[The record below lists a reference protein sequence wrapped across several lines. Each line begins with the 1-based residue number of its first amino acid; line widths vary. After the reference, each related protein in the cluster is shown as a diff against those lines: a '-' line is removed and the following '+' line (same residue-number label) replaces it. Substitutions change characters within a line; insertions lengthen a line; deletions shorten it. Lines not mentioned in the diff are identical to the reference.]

1 MRTCRI
7 GNGNVVPVINPDAAV
22 EVVEANENENQRE
35 SRHHVNL
42 NAVCGIAVAYI
53 QEKIIRDELYPIKIE
68 TKLNISDV
76 FTKANPSNF
85 KANVDLI
92 TGNFGL
98 SKVIKERS
106 LDIVK
111 NNYIG
116 NLKDGKYPDYKDLSK
131 HILEFHTIKNVQHR
145 ICEVKPQINMLNTR
159 KLKKKKKQNQRRKNK
174 KEKFLAL

>member
-7 GNGNVVPVINPDAAV
+7 GNGNVVPVITPDAAV

-98 SKVIKERS
+98 SKEIKERS

-145 ICEVKPQINMLNTR
+145 ICEVKPQINVLNTR
-159 KLKKKKKQNQRRKNK
+159 KLRRRRKSKIKEEKTRKKK
-174 KEKFLAL
+174 F

>member
-1 MRTCRI
+1 
-7 GNGNVVPVINPDAAV
+7 
-22 EVVEANENENQRE
+22 
-35 SRHHVNL
+35 
-42 NAVCGIAVAYI
+42 VCGIAVAYI

-98 SKVIKERS
+98 SKEIKERS

-159 KLKKKKKQNQRRKNK
+159 KLNYM
-174 KEKFLAL
+174 

>member
-145 ICEVKPQINMLNTR
+145 ICEVKPQINVLNTR
-159 KLKKKKKQNQRRKNK
+159 KLRRRRKSKIKEEKTRKKK
-174 KEKFLAL
+174 F